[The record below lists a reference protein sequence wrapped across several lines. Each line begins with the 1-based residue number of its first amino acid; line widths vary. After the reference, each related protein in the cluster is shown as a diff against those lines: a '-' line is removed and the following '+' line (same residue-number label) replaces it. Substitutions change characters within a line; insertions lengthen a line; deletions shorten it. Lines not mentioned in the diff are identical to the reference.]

1 MKMLKKVVMIVGLL
15 AVLAG
20 FAPIASASTP
30 IMGRTAIRSVDYV
43 ESDPIMGYPV
53 SIFSFG
59 YFAYLFGF

>member
-1 MKMLKKVVMIVGLL
+1 MFKKIILMVSLF

-30 IMGRTAIRSVDYV
+30 IMGRPVAYSYV

-53 SIFSFG
+53 SIFSFA
-59 YFAYLFGF
+59 YFAYYFGF